1 MKGKWMGAA
10 LIVIGALLLLKNVF
24 SFDFDVT
31 LFVLGGLFLAAY
43 FGVQKNGSRN
53 IGFLIPGSI
62 LLFLGFNDLVLSL
75 NLLPGSLESMAPLVF
90 IGLSFVVIY
99 VVSSV
104 LGPKTAHWALL
115 VGAIL
120 LAIAALTFVAENHW
134 ISREALALY
143 GLPVVLIQVGVII
156 LLRALSGAGR
166 KI

>member
-1 MKGKWMGAA
+1 MGMA

-43 FGVQKNGSRN
+43 LGIQKNGSRN
-53 IGFLIPGSI
+53 IGFLIPGAI
-62 LLFLGFNDLVLSL
+62 LLFLGFNDLILSL
-75 NLLPGSLESMAPLVF
+75 NLLPRSLQSMAPLVF
-90 IGLSFVVIY
+90 IGLSFLVIY
-99 VVSSV
+99 LASAA

-120 LAIAALTFVAENHW
+120 LAIAALTFIAENHW

-143 GLPVVLIQVGVII
+143 GLPAVLILVGVVI
-156 LLRALSGAGR
+156 LIKAVSGAGR
-166 KI
+166 KS

>member
-1 MKGKWMGAA
+1 MKGKWMGLAF
-10 LIVIGALLLLKNVF
+10 IVIGALLLLKNVF

-43 FGVQKNGSRN
+43 FGVQKNGGRN

-62 LLFLGFNDLVLSL
+62 LLFLGFNDLMQSL
-75 NLLPGSLESMAPLVF
+75 NLLPRSLESMAPLVF

-99 VVSSV
+99 VASSV

-120 LAIAALTFVAENHW
+120 LVIAALTFVAENHW
-134 ISREALALY
+134 ISREVLALY
-143 GLPVVLIQVGVII
+143 GLPAVLILVGVVI
-156 LLRALSGAGR
+156 LLRAVSGAGR
-166 KI
+166 KS